1 MTDRSGL
8 IIKIDAGELSR
19 GLRPS
24 KRMPRNS
31 KFLTECSG
39 AVGRDGVLSVL
50 DEVTRIATT
59 AITDDFPYP
68 QIFVFTNVIIVCSS
82 TKVYEWV
89 SSALVEKIEV
99 AAGSTWTALDFVEYL
114 YLSNGNVAV
123 VRDAGDKT
131 YSETTDL
138 PTAMAACNFNSQ
150 VILGSPDAGYET

>member
-99 AAGSTWTALDFVEYL
+99 SAGSTWVALDFNDYI

-123 VRDAGDKT
+123 VRDAWDKT

-138 PTAMAACNFNSQ
+138 PTAMAACNFNGQ
-150 VILGSPDAGYET
+150 VILGAPDAGYES

>member
-99 AAGSTWTALDFVEYL
+99 SAGSTWTALDFVEYL

>member
-1 MTDRSGL
+1 MY
-8 IIKIDAGELSR
+8 IVYI
-19 GLRPS
+19 
-24 KRMPRNS
+24 
-31 KFLTECSG
+31 ECSG

-99 AAGSTWTALDFVEYL
+99 SAGSTWVALDFNDYI
-114 YLSNGNVAV
+114 YLSNGNAAV
-123 VRDAGDKT
+123 VRDSG
-131 YSETTDL
+131 
-138 PTAMAACNFNSQ
+138 
-150 VILGSPDAGYET
+150 G

>member
-99 AAGSTWTALDFVEYL
+99 SAGSTWVALDFNDYI
-114 YLSNGNVAV
+114 YLSNGNAAV
-123 VRDAGDKT
+123 VRDSGDKT

-138 PTAMAACNFNSQ
+138 PTAMAACNFNGQ
-150 VILGSPDAGYET
+150 VILGAPDAGYES